1 MTAEVSQQ
9 LDLYDKELDALRAKY
24 PGLDFEDRQN
34 PNHLARYNDYGKGGK
49 ITRKAKRGANP
60 DSHLRFQAVRRTV
73 DNHGAPVR
81 VLVAWAATPHRL
93 TEILNEGG
101 AR

>member
-1 MTAEVSQQ
+1 MTAELSQQ
-9 LDLYDKELDALRAKY
+9 LDLYDKELDTLRSKY

-34 PNHLARYNDYGKGGK
+34 PKHLARYSEYSQSGKLV
-49 ITRKAKRGANP
+49 RKAKRGLNP

-81 VLVAWAATPHRL
+81 ALVAWAATPHRL
-93 TEILNEGG
+93 AEILTTGG